1 MRHIVPIFLFVREFE
16 MAQNDR
22 VIRLIRMVLL
32 IEAHPGLTVE
42 ELAKQNGIS
51 IRHCYRDIQALCY
64 AGVPLYCDD
73 GYRLIEKSGLKK
85 LSLTLEEALAL
96 IYGIKLLEK
105 QQGPIRAG
113 TELKEK
119 LFDLLP
125 NQLRNE
131 IEDLQ
136 KQVEV
141 SANTAVDYSKSSGL
155 FKRLNEAIREQQS
168 LNMEYYSFTS
178 GELKTR
184 TADPYQIVYRD
195 GFWYLVA
202 FCHLRNEIR
211 LFRVDRI
218 RKLELT
224 LESFVKPPD
233 FDLESYL
240 GSAWQME
247 RGEEFVFQ
255 VRLGGSAAR
264 YARETRFH
272 PSQEIREMADGSLIL
287 TAKACGLKSVT
298 RWVLQFGGEAEV
310 LEPVELREMVAGEA
324 RKMCER
330 YGKGEV

>member
-1 MRHIVPIFLFVREFE
+1 

-22 VIRLIRMVLL
+22 AIRLIRMILF

-42 ELAKQNGIS
+42 KLAKHSGIS
-51 IRHCYRDIQALCY
+51 IRHCYRDLQALCY

-73 GYRLIEKSGLKK
+73 GYRLLEKSGLKK
-85 LSLTLEEALAL
+85 LALTLEEALAL
-96 IYGIKLLEK
+96 IYGMKLMEK
-105 QQGPIRAG
+105 QRGPIRAG
-113 TELKEK
+113 TELKGK

-141 SANTAVDYSKSSGL
+141 SANTSVDYSESGGL
-155 FKRLNEAIREQQS
+155 FKRINEAIRQQRC
-168 LNMEYYSFTS
+168 LDMEYYSFTS

-184 TADPYQIVYRD
+184 IVDPYQIVYQD

-202 FCHLRNEIR
+202 FCHLRNEVR

-218 RKLELT
+218 RKLELMVGN
-224 LESFVKPPD
+224 FVKPSG

-247 RGEEFVFQ
+247 RGEEYSFQ
-255 VRLGGSAAR
+255 VQLWGNAAR

-272 PSQEIREMADGSLIL
+272 PSQEIREMPDGSLLL

-310 LEPVELREMVAGEA
+310 IEPVKLREVVVGELRLAIKKYGMKFEM
-324 RKMCER
+324 
-330 YGKGEV
+330 

>member
-1 MRHIVPIFLFVREFE
+1 

-32 IEAHPGLTVE
+32 IEAHPGLPVE

-51 IRHCYRDIQALCY
+51 VRHCYRDLQALCY
-64 AGVPLYCDD
+64 AGVPLYCDG

-96 IYGIKLLEK
+96 IYGMKLMEK
-105 QQGPIRAG
+105 QRGPIRAG

-141 SANTAVDYSKSSGL
+141 SNNTAVDYSESGGL
-155 FKRLNEAIREQQS
+155 FKRINEAIRQQQS
-168 LNMEYYSFTS
+168 LNMEYYSFS
-178 GELKTR
+178 GGELKTR
-184 TADPYQIVYRD
+184 TIDPYQIVYQD
-195 GFWYLVA
+195 SFWYLVA

-218 RKLELT
+218 RKLELNNRHF
-224 LESFVKPPD
+224 EKPAG
-233 FDLESYL
+233 FDLERYL

-247 RGEEFVFQ
+247 RGEEYTFRVQ
-255 VRLGGSAAR
+255 LWGNAAR
-264 YARETRFH
+264 YTRETRFH
-272 PSQEIREMADGSLIL
+272 PSQEIQEMPDGSLSL
-287 TAKACGLKSVT
+287 TAKACGMKSVT

-310 LEPVELREMVAGEA
+310 IEPVELREMVAGEA
-324 RKMCER
+324 RKMGER